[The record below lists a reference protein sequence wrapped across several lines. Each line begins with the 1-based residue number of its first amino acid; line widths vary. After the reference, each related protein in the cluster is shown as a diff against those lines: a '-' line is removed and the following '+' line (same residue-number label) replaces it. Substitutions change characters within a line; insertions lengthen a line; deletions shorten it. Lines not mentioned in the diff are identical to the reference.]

1 MNILALDTSGPNCS
15 VAVINDAK
23 VIANFNL
30 NVGTTHSQI
39 LLPLIDELSKY
50 SNLSTFQKEID
61 SLNEQ
66 IAAEEEYSKE
76 LDETAKKYTSDEYVE
91 QYARGLGLVKP
102 NEKIFRNYNDK
113 K

>member
-1 MNILALDTSGPNCS
+1 MKRKAILRIGIIVSIFIFASLF
-15 VAVINDAK
+15 I
-23 VIANFNL
+23 
-30 NVGTTHSQI
+30 
-39 LLPLIDELSKY
+39 SKY
-50 SNLSTFQKEID
+50 SNLSTFRDEID

>member
-1 MNILALDTSGPNCS
+1 MKRKAFLRIGIIVS
-15 VAVINDAK
+15 VFIFVSLF
-23 VIANFNL
+23 V
-30 NVGTTHSQI
+30 
-39 LLPLIDELSKY
+39 SKY
-50 SNLSTFQKEID
+50 SNLNTFQDEID

-76 LDETAKKYTSDEYVE
+76 LDKTAKMYTSDEYME

>member
-1 MNILALDTSGPNCS
+1 MKRKAILRIGIVVS
-15 VAVINDAK
+15 VFIFASLFI
-23 VIANFNL
+23 
-30 NVGTTHSQI
+30 
-39 LLPLIDELSKY
+39 SKY
-50 SNLSTFQKEID
+50 SNLSTFQDEID

-91 QYARGLGLVKP
+91 KYARGLGLVKP

>member
-1 MNILALDTSGPNCS
+1 MKSKAVLRIGILIS
-15 VAVINDAK
+15 VFIFGYLFV
-23 VIANFNL
+23 
-30 NVGTTHSQI
+30 
-39 LLPLIDELSKY
+39 SKY
-50 SNLSTFQKEID
+50 SNLSTFQDEID

>member
-1 MNILALDTSGPNCS
+1 MKRKAILRIGIIVSIFIFASLF
-15 VAVINDAK
+15 I
-23 VIANFNL
+23 
-30 NVGTTHSQI
+30 
-39 LLPLIDELSKY
+39 SKY

-66 IAAEEEYSKE
+66 IAAEEEHSKE

>member
-1 MNILALDTSGPNCS
+1 MKR
-15 VAVINDAK
+15 K
-23 VIANFNL
+23 VFLRIGIIASIFIFVSLFVSKYTNL
-30 NVGTTHSQI
+30 N
-39 LLPLIDELSKY
+39 
-50 SNLSTFQKEID
+50 TFQDEID

-76 LDETAKKYTSDEYVE
+76 LDKTAKMYTSDEYVE